1 MNFDCFKWDFVIF
14 GIDNEYKDVYGD
26 SYKLE
31 GDFNEWLCEEKIEN
45 AIIEQ

>member
-1 MNFDCFKWDFVIF
+1 MIF
-14 GIDNEYKDVYGD
+14 GTDNEYKDVYGD